1 MTNKKTDEKATLT
14 PKEVAAM
21 LLVSPITIRKWARD
35 EWIHAEIT
43 AGGHRR
49 FTLTEVVRFA
59 KQRGLKVHLIEEEL
73 TRILIVDDDEQFG
86 LFLVEL
92 LGSMKGELELKLVNN
107 GYDAGG
113 AVHQFKPHVIL
124 LDLSLPGLDGFSVC
138 KQLKA
143 ELSTKDIR
151 VIAMT
156 GYYTQERNEEIVQ
169 AGAECCLAKPI
180 AIKTL
185 FDAIGIDLK

>member
-1 MTNKKTDEKATLT
+1 MINKKTDEKATLT
-14 PKEVAAM
+14 PKDVAAM

-49 FTLTEVVRFA
+49 FTLTEVARFA
-59 KQRGLKVHLIEEEL
+59 QQRGLKVHAIEEGI

-86 LFLVEL
+86 AFLVEL
-92 LGSMKGELELKLVNN
+92 LGSTDGELEIKLVNN

-113 AVHQFKPHVIL
+113 AVQQFKPHVIL

-143 ELSTKDIR
+143 ELATKDIR

-169 AGAECCLAKPI
+169 AGAERCLAKPI
-180 AIKTL
+180 TIKAL
-185 FDAIGIDLK
+185 FDAIGIDIK

>member
-1 MTNKKTDEKATLT
+1 MSNKKMDEKATLT
-14 PKEVAAM
+14 PKDVAAM

-49 FTLTEVVRFA
+49 FTPTEVARFA
-59 KQRGLKVHLIEEEL
+59 KQRGLKIHLIEEDI

-86 LFLVEL
+86 SFLVEL
-92 LGSMKGELELKLVNN
+92 LGSADEEFDIKLVNN

-113 AVHQFKPHVIL
+113 AVHQFHPHLIL
-124 LDLSLPGLDGFSVC
+124 LDLSLPGLDGFSIC
-138 KQLKA
+138 KQLKV
-143 ELSTKDIR
+143 EQSTKDIR

-156 GYYTQERNEEIVQ
+156 GYYTQERNEEIMQ
-169 AGAECCLAKPI
+169 AGAECCLAKPL
-180 AIKTL
+180 AIKVL